1 MSCGK
6 PHDQDCSEVLERVFY
21 FIDNEMDQA
30 DCAQIQHHLDECGPC
45 LQKYDLE
52 RTVKALVARSCA
64 EHAPEGL
71 RDKVLLRIRRVQVD
85 ITTTDSTQTTSYT
98 ETRVISDPE

>member
-6 PHDQDCSEVLERVFY
+6 PHDTDCTEILDRMFS
-21 FIDNEMDQA
+21 FIDNELADA
-30 DCAQIQHHLDECGPC
+30 DCSEIQHHLDECGPC
-45 LQKYDLE
+45 LAKYDLE

-71 RDKVLLRIRRVQVD
+71 RDRVLLRIREVRVT
-85 ITTTDSTQTTSYT
+85 IST
-98 ETRVISDPE
+98 ETD